1 MPADF
6 SLELE
11 GYLKA
16 MDIFLDNVFV
26 DVMVQ
31 SRLSSA
37 AGELERTR
45 SDVRGILTK
54 LYPLLG
60 EEERE

>member
-1 MPADF
+1 
-6 SLELE
+6 
-11 GYLKA
+11 